1 MAKTAQHRR
10 QGFTLV
16 EVLIVVVIMAV
27 LAATIIPQFSDSAR
41 DAKIST
47 AKFNLNTLRTQIQF
61 YRAQHNGALP
71 SATLVELTS
80 KTDASGAIG
89 TGRHTRLW
97 TVLDRSSRTTR
108 SPTAA
113 RSRLRPPNP
122 PAAASGATDA
132 GWLYHAGER
141 EHLDR
146 RRRPADRVDC
156 SPLKEPFPSGNP
168 LPQSGKRGFAFSH
181 SSLVSLLHCAASI
194 SIHIYIDQ
202 TNTEV

>member
-1 MAKTAQHRR
+1 VEKTAQNRR

-47 AKFNLNTLRTQIQF
+47 AKFNLQTLRTQIQF

-71 SATLVELTS
+71 GAAWAELTS

-89 TGRHTRLW
+89 TGATHVYGPYITQIPDNPF
-97 TVLDRSSRTTR
+97 TNSNKI
-108 SPTAA
+108 TAA
-113 RSRLRPPNP
+113 AANP

-132 GWLYHAGER
+132 GWLYHA
-141 EHLDR
+141 
-146 RRRPADRVDC
+146 A
-156 SPLKEPFPSGNP
+156 SGNVWIDD
-168 LPQSGKRGFAFSH
+168 AD
-181 SSLVSLLHCAASI
+181 LL
-194 SIHIYIDQ
+194 
-202 TNTEV
+202 TE

>member
-1 MAKTAQHRR
+1 VQKTTPNRR

-89 TGRHTRLW
+89 TGATHVYGPYI
-97 TVLDRSSRTTR
+97 TVVPDNPFTNSNKI
-108 SPTAA
+108 TAA
-113 RSRLRPPNP
+113 TANP
-122 PAAASGATDA
+122 PAAASGASDA
-132 GWLYHAGER
+132 GWLYHAATGGIW
-141 EHLDR
+141 LDD
-146 RRRPADRVDC
+146 AD
-156 SPLKEPFPSGNP
+156 
-168 LPQSGKRGFAFSH
+168 
-181 SSLVSLLHCAASI
+181 LL
-194 SIHIYIDQ
+194 
-202 TNTEV
+202 TE